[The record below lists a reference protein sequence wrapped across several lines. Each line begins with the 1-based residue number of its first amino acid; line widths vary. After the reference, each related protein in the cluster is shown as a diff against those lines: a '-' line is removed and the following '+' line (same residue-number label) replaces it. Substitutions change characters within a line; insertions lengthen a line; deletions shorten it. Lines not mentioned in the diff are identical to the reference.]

1 MNETT
6 YDISSKKRETK
17 KFPVA
22 DQDLQI
28 RREGE
33 GGHPDPEI
41 RVGAVSKKIFLVRRA
56 SVWSTNKGRGAGPF
70 PGSATGFWNLHIR
83 AIYTRKNKT
92 RPTQDAS

>member
-6 YDISSKKRETK
+6 YDISSKKRVTK

-28 RREGE
+28 RGEGE

-41 RVGAVSKKIFLVRRA
+41 RVGAVSKKNFFGPSGLSLVY
-56 SVWSTNKGRGAGPF
+56 K
-70 PGSATGFWNLHIR
+70 
-83 AIYTRKNKT
+83 
-92 RPTQDAS
+92 

>member
-6 YDISSKKRETK
+6 YDISSKKRVTK

-28 RREGE
+28 RGKGE

-41 RVGAVSKKIFLVRRA
+41 RVGAVSKKNLFGPSGLSLVY
-56 SVWSTNKGRGAGPF
+56 K
-70 PGSATGFWNLHIR
+70 
-83 AIYTRKNKT
+83 
-92 RPTQDAS
+92 